1 MLVEF
6 SIIPMQNTER
16 LNEAI
21 AEALKIVDA
30 SGLPYVLGP
39 SSTCLEGTWDEALP
53 VVRRC
58 HERVRE
64 ISPYLVT
71 FIKIGD
77 EVGATGKLTG
87 NVAAV
92 EAAVGHRLGR
102 AASAEQG

>member
-6 SIIPMQNTER
+6 SIIPIQNTER
-16 LNEAI
+16 LTEAI
-21 AEALKIVDA
+21 AEALQIVDA

-39 SSTCLEGTWDEALP
+39 SSTCLEGTWDEAMP
-53 VVRRC
+53 VVRAC

-71 FIKIGD
+71 FIKIGE
-77 EVGATGKLTG
+77 EVGVTGKLTG

-92 EAAVGHRLGR
+92 EAAVGRRLGR
-102 AASAEQG
+102 RGGEDNG